1 MRRKRSLN
9 PLAKP
14 GTGLRVKV
22 EYLTGVGERSS
33 QRRSC
38 TVRSSGATRRAN
50 VGMSSEKA
58 SENLA
63 RRKPKVS

>member
-1 MRRKRSLN
+1 MKVAKFPPAKSVTTEYDRQSKV
-9 PLAKP
+9 LA
-14 GTGLRVKV
+14 
-22 EYLTGVGERSS
+22 GVGERSS

-50 VGMSSEKA
+50 VGMSSDKA